1 MGSKRRNALNILK
14 GEKEILYYYMTLTDN
29 TMALL
34 EMDYDAFMIVTT
46 EAQQVKDAYI
56 TTVLTK
62 LMQENQNG
70 SQSSDMKTC
79 NSITC
84 GHNEFLEILL

>member
-14 GEKEILYYYMTLTDN
+14 GEKEILHYYMTLTDN

-62 LMQENQNG
+62 LMQEN
-70 SQSSDMKTC
+70 
-79 NSITC
+79 
-84 GHNEFLEILL
+84 

>member
-14 GEKEILYYYMTLTDN
+14 GEKEILHYYMTLTDN

-34 EMDYDAFMIVTT
+34 EMDYDAFMMVTT

-62 LMQENQNG
+62 LMQEN
-70 SQSSDMKTC
+70 
-79 NSITC
+79 
-84 GHNEFLEILL
+84 